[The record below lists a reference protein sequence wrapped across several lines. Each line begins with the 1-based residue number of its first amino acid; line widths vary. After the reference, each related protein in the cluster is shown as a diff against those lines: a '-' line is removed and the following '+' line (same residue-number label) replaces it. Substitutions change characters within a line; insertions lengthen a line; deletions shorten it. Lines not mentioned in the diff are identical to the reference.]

1 MSSLATILTLRK
13 FEEEYAS
20 DKDDEDDED
29 EDSNSVTSAPEL
41 VNTRDDFE
49 AVMDEFLA
57 QEQVGKKLQ
66 QKIGN
71 TPMERLNTMR
81 RALVDDADENE
92 ALARREA
99 LLNRLDDDGAPI
111 PMPVDLD
118 ERKERWDCET
128 ILSTYSMPLRDQVN
142 LIAILATYS
151 NLENHPRLLRLTQ
164 PRAAKKIRLDPRTG
178 LPSVV
183 EAEDVEPPEVS
194 ESEESEDAQS
204 KSSA

>member
-1 MSSLATILTLRK
+1 MQQ

-20 DKDDEDDED
+20 DNDDEDDGD
-29 EDSNSVTSAPEL
+29 DDSNSVTSAPEL

-66 QKIGN
+66 QKIGD

-81 RALVDDADENE
+81 RALVDDTDENE

-99 LLNRLDDDGAPI
+99 LLNRLDDDDAPI

-128 ILSTYSMPLRDQVN
+128 ILSMCCTPLKR
-142 LIAILATYS
+142 
-151 NLENHPRLLRLTQ
+151 
-164 PRAAKKIRLDPRTG
+164 
-178 LPSVV
+178 PSG
-183 EAEDVEPPEVS
+183 S
-194 ESEESEDAQS
+194 SQS
-204 KSSA
+204 Y